1 MIDKHQLIAELIQ
14 HLSRELKKAEIAA
27 LKAHEAATHEQSKA
41 ETQYDSLAIEAAYL
55 AEGQSKRVKMF
66 QHAIDQ
72 LQTLNLQTQSHN
84 VVGLGSLVQLAQDEP
99 EHQWY
104 FITPA
109 AGGYR
114 AVLSPHWITAV
125 TKESPMGQALLGK
138 CLGDEVSLSI
148 GPATITDEIVAL
160 L

>member
-27 LKAHEAATHEQSKA
+27 
-41 ETQYDSLAIEAAYL
+41 QYDSLAIEAAYL